1 MPQLVTGLWLGYDN
15 NKETKSTSS
24 RAVIAWSEYMAPIL
38 KELPVEQF
46 PPKPVLKGKFNPLKA
61 LTKNLKLVKPEEE
74 ETPVEETTEETT
86 APTAPSQPSVST
98 PAPARPAKR
107 QDPCGSMQTNP
118 RYVDCRFDLLDR
130 RSRPRP
136 TP

>member
-1 MPQLVTGLWLGYDN
+1 M
-15 NKETKSTSS
+15 
-24 RAVIAWSEYMAPIL
+24 
-38 KELPVEQF
+38 EQF

>member
-61 LTKNLKLVKPEEE
+61 LTENLKLVKPGDE
-74 ETPVEETTEETT
+74 ETPVEDTTEETT

-98 PAPARPAKR
+98 PAPVRPAKR

-130 RSRPRP
+130 RRSTSNP
-136 TP
+136 